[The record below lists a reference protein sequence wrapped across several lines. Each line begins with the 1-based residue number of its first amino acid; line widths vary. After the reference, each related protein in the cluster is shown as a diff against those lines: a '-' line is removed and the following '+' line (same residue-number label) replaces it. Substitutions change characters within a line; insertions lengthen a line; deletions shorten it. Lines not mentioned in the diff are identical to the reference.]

1 MGGAATPMSTLAWA
15 TTVGAAT
22 GGRAGAPVDEVWGP
36 IPGRCLSTSGS
47 AVEGQGLNRH
57 GELLEKKL
65 IPHSMEGGKG
75 HGSLDQ
81 SLQVAVA
88 GAKDSRGST
97 PRYCLPSAHQ
107 DRGGSP

>member
-1 MGGAATPMSTLAWA
+1 
-15 TTVGAAT
+15 
-22 GGRAGAPVDEVWGP
+22 
-36 IPGRCLSTSGS
+36 
-47 AVEGQGLNRH
+47 
-57 GELLEKKL
+57 
-65 IPHSMEGGKG
+65 MEGGKG